1 MNLLIVLSHLMSKNC
16 ELGEESV
23 ARADMAIKI
32 RIVYYYEV
40 FLRDSLRGDLV
51 LGLKYRVMS
60 SLGGLVSVLS
70 SRFLQIKKNTN
81 FWY

>member
-1 MNLLIVLSHLMSKNC
+1 
-16 ELGEESV
+16 
-23 ARADMAIKI
+23 MAIKI

-51 LGLKYRVMS
+51 LGWKYRVMS